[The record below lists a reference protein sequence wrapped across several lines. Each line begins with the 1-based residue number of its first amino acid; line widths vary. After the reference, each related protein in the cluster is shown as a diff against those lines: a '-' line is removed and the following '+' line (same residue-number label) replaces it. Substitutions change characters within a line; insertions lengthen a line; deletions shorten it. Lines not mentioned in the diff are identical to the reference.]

1 MPGTRFNSILSSD
14 AKECQQAFMAPLSG
28 KVARQEGSIDKL
40 ILIDVIEITID
51 LCLDRLT
58 LVLSTFISYA
68 GQCMIGFD
76 LLTNYV
82 DDLEALIRRTR
93 AKLKKVL
100 ALESEDN

>member
-1 MPGTRFNSILSSD
+1 M
-14 AKECQQAFMAPLSG
+14 

-51 LCLDRLT
+51 LCSSRIT

-68 GQCMIGFD
+68 GYCLTGFD
-76 LLTNYV
+76 LSTNYI
-82 DDLEALIRRTR
+82 DDLEALLRRTK

-100 ALESEDN
+100 AFESEDK